1 MKSYFPIGTVVL
13 LKDANKKL
21 MIIGIAQKQLGTEK
35 IWDYAGCV
43 FPEGYLAPDKVLLFD
58 HEQIEQIYMIGYQ
71 DKEQLE
77 FLAKVSAYMQE
88 NKKED

>member
-13 LKDANKKL
+13 LKDATKKL
-21 MIIGIAQKQLGTEK
+21 MIIGIAQKQFETNK

-43 FPEGYLAPDKVLLFD
+43 FPEGYLAPDKIFLFN
-58 HEQIEQIYMIGYQ
+58 HEQIEQVYMIGYQ
-71 DKEQLE
+71 DQEQLE
-77 FLAKVSAYMQE
+77 FLAKVNAYMQE